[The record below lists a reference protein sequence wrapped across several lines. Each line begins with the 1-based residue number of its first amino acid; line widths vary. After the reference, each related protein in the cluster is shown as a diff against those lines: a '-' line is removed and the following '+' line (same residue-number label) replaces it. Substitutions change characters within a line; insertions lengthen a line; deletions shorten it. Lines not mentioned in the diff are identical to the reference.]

1 MTSRLTIQFP
11 KAIASITFLAFGFI
25 TSYPNHCLAQS
36 IRLDGTLG
44 PTRELAGKDYL
55 IKQSDGRTAGQNLFH
70 SFQKFNLDPGEAAIF
85 ESGAGIRN
93 ILSRVTGG
101 FQSEIN
107 GLIKTNPGVN
117 LFLINPSGIIFG
129 ESAQL
134 DIGGSFV
141 ATTANAVRFGN
152 QGFFDASIPNDPGLL
167 KINPSAL
174 VFNQP
179 GAKSITNISQA
190 DAGKRLNVFNIETPI
205 VGLKV
210 HERNSLIL
218 VGGDLILDKGGLNA
232 LDGRIELAAIAGQG
246 EVKLNIEDAQ
256 LSLSVLENLA
266 RADIW
271 LKNGSTLD
279 TSGEGEGNIRIYG
292 KNIQITGRSLVRN
305 QFYGSQAGGSIMLD
319 ASDTI
324 MLVGERQSIGLLTQ
338 LSTQAQSTGMAGSI
352 EIKTKDLSLKDG
364 AFIETNNLST
374 GAAGNVTINASGTVS
389 LSGFGDT
396 NPGSNKPAPSSILS
410 ANFDFIVGG
419 EGGDISIKAGNL
431 LMKDSATISTSGTF
445 SDISG
450 ERNLVTGD
458 SGNIT
463 ISVDLLK
470 LDNGSSVLANS
481 SLGQTSNI
489 NIRARDVLLRNV
501 SVISASAEEK
511 NLKSGG
517 NVFITTNRLDLADN
531 SKIIA
536 EADKGPGGN
545 IIIQA
550 QTLNKDSSRNI
561 SADSARS
568 TDGRVILNTL
578 EFSPKNLATIL
589 VDQTNQISEECVPI
603 ARPGVSSFAVI
614 GRGGVP
620 ASPEEPLSPENVWVD
635 WATLPPA
642 KATHHTQP
650 NAKSSPSKIQDSPA
664 TLPQPPTEIV
674 EAQSWVKNAKGEIYL
689 VAAAPGR
696 HTGPMVPACK

>member
-1 MTSRLTIQFP
+1 MSVMTSRLSIQFP

-25 TSYPNHCLAQS
+25 TSYPNHCFAQN

-44 PTRELAGKDYL
+44 PARELTGKEYL

-70 SFQKFNLDPGEAAIF
+70 SFQRFNLNAKETAIF
-85 ESGAGIRN
+85 ESSAGIRN

-152 QGFFDASIPNDPGLL
+152 QGFFSASIPNDSGLL

-174 VFNQP
+174 VFNQL

-190 DAGKRLNVFNIETPI
+190 DAGKRLNVFNMETPI

-218 VGGDLILDKGGLNA
+218 VGGELILDKGGLNA

-246 EVKLNIEDAQ
+246 EVKLNVEDTQ
-256 LSLSVLENLA
+256 LNLSVPENLA

-279 TSGEGEGNIRIYG
+279 TSGAGEGNIRLYG
-292 KNIQITGRSLVRN
+292 KNIQITERSLVRN
-305 QFYGSQAGGSIMLD
+305 QFYGSQTGGSIMLD
-319 ASDTI
+319 ASNAIT
-324 MLVGERQSIGLLTQ
+324 LVGERQSIGLLTQ

-364 AFIETNNLST
+364 AFIETSNLST
-374 GAAGNVTINASGTVS
+374 GASGNVTINASGTVS
-389 LSGFGDT
+389 LSGFGDSA
-396 NPGSNKPAPSSILS
+396 PGQSSPSSILS
-410 ANFDFIVGG
+410 GNFGPGQGG
-419 EGGDISIKAGNL
+419 SVSIKAKSL
-431 LMKDSATISTSGTF
+431 LMQDSAIIQTASTF
-445 SDISG
+445 FQIDN
-450 ERNLVTGD
+450 ERTLTEGS

-463 ISVDLLK
+463 IDADLLK
-470 LDNGSSVLANS
+470 LDNSNLLTF
-481 SLGQTSNI
+481 SLLGKTGNI
-489 NIRARDVLLRNV
+489 TIRAKDILLKHD
-501 SVISASAEEK
+501 SQISASAGTGQ
-511 NLKSGG
+511 SGG
-517 NVFITTNRLDLADN
+517 NIFVTANRLDLQKSSIDAKAN
-531 SKIIA
+531 QGS
-536 EADKGPGGN
+536 GGN
-545 IIIQA
+545 IIIQT
-550 QTLNKDSSRNI
+550 QVLNKDLGSEISTESS
-561 SADSARS
+561 SG

-650 NAKSSPSKIQDSPA
+650 NAKSSPSKTQDSPA
-664 TLPQPPTEIV
+664 SLPQPPAEIV
-674 EAQSWVKNAKGEIYL
+674 EAQSWIRNAKGEIYL